1 MNTKTDEIVYFSVYE
16 PGGKRLASFRTREA
30 AEVFAFQERN
40 RRVAEVDDGKE
51 TMTQGEYRG
60 AINFATHGIT
70 VRTMT
75 LVFED
80 SLYRES

>member
-1 MNTKTDEIVYFSVYE
+1 MNTKTDEIIYFSVYA
-16 PGGKRLASFRTREA
+16 PGGRSLANFRTREA

-40 RRVAEVDDGKE
+40 RRSAKVDDSKGS
-51 TMTQGEYRG
+51 MTQGEYRG

-70 VRTMT
+70 VRTMS

-80 SLYRES
+80 SLAS

>member
-1 MNTKTDEIVYFSVYE
+1 MNTKTDEIIYFSVYE
-16 PGGKRLASFRTREA
+16 PGGKQLASFRTKEA

-40 RRVAEVDDGKE
+40 RRVAEVDDDKA

-60 AINFATHGIT
+60 AINFATHGVT
-70 VRTMT
+70 VRTMS

-80 SLYRES
+80 ASVS